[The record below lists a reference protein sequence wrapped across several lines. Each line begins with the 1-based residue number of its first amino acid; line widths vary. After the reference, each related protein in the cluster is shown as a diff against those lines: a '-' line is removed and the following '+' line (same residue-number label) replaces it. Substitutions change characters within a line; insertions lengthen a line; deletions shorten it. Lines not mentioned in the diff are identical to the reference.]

1 MKKIQSQFDRIPKFS
16 RNLATFSRRIFALHF
31 HVSGV
36 AKLNM
41 SPQYLCVKKL
51 LKMANDRKNAT
62 VPVFNAMF
70 ERSNITAKLHYN

>member
-1 MKKIQSQFDRIPKFS
+1 M
-16 RNLATFSRRIFALHF
+16 LHF
-31 HVSGV
+31 HVSEL

-41 SPQYLCVKKL
+41 SPQYLCVKKQ

-70 ERSNITAKLHYN
+70 ERSNIAAKLRYN